1 MKFLLTGEESERLF
15 FRNLEEDDFEWWLEF
30 TSNSEAVRFFDFT
43 NNLNSKE
50 ICQMWFDKVFER
62 YKNNTGGHNVLVEK
76 QTGKR
81 IGMCGLLIQEVD
93 GREELEIGYSVH
105 PNHWNCGFASEAARK
120 CRNFAFKNRFASS
133 LISIV
138 HIENSASAK
147 VAKKNQMKLDKRT
160 VYKGIPVN
168 IFRINSEFYQSS

>member
-15 FRNLEEDDFEWWLEF
+15 FRNLEENDFNWWLEF

-43 NNLNSKE
+43 KNLDSKE
-50 ICQMWFDKVFER
+50 ICQLWFNKVFER
-62 YKNNTGGHNVLVEK
+62 YEKNTGGHNVLVEK
-76 QTGKR
+76 QTGKSV
-81 IGMCGLLIQEVD
+81 GMCGLLIQEVD
-93 GREELEIGYSVH
+93 GKEEFEIGYSVH
-105 PNHWNCGFASEAARK
+105 PDYWNLGFASEAARK
-120 CRNFAFKNRFASS
+120 CRDFAFENGFTNS

-147 VAKKNQMKLDKRT
+147 VAMKNKMKLDKQT

-168 IFRINSEFYQSS
+168 IFRINGEFYQSS